1 MKFYACNQLYI
12 ILGEIMAPMISLATR
27 ISETSAVVTF
37 TIPPSEQD
45 AEYFEI
51 LLYTADNGKRFNEV
65 QIILISIL
73 YQLLIPFSP

>member
-1 MKFYACNQLYI
+1 MFPLNVTLIIRQLYI
-12 ILGEIMAPMISLATR
+12 IALGEIMAPRISLATR

-37 TIPPSEQD
+37 TVPPSEQD

-65 QIILISIL
+65 QN
-73 YQLLIPFSP
+73 

>member
-1 MKFYACNQLYI
+1 
-12 ILGEIMAPMISLATR
+12 MAPVISSAIR

-37 TIPPSEQD
+37 TVPPSEQD

-65 QIILISIL
+65 HVHVLISCCISINQFPL
-73 YQLLIPFSP
+73 CSRLF

>member
-1 MKFYACNQLYI
+1 MQQLYI
-12 ILGEIMAPMISLATR
+12 ILGEIMAPVISLATR

-65 QIILISIL
+65 QIILISML
-73 YQLLIPFSP
+73 YQLLLPFSP